1 MKISNKRT
9 FCDANHE
16 LRRLI
21 QEIICEVEMA
31 IKYNETSG
39 LEVAMHDLVCAEEI
53 IEENQEY
60 VEKMENR
67 LQKYRDSI
75 ESLGFV
81 RV

>member
-1 MKISNKRT
+1 MNK
-9 FCDANHE
+9 
-16 LRRLI
+16 
-21 QEIICEVEMA
+21 
-31 IKYNETSG
+31 
-39 LEVAMHDLVCAEEI
+39 EEI